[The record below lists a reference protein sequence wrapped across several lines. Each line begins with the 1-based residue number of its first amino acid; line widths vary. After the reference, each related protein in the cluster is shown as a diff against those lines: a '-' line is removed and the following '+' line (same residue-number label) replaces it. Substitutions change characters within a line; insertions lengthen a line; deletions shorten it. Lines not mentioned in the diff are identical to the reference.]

1 MADGHDFFRPDE
13 VMQADLSQRELPGR
27 SSVAFLGL
35 MLGLV
40 LMAIQL
46 WLLTLAF
53 DLYLA
58 GERAETVWVAIVSGL
73 IFLGGLGILWFLD
86 HRPRRPRASA

>member
-1 MADGHDFFRPDE
+1 MQDRRFFRPNE
-13 VMQADLSQRELPGR
+13 VMQADPEQRPLPGR
-27 SSVAFLGL
+27 AAVAFLGL

-53 DLYLA
+53 DFYLS
-58 GERAETVWVAIVSGL
+58 GDRNKTILVAVISGV
-73 IFLGGLGILWFLD
+73 IFLGGLAILWFLD
-86 HRPRRPRASA
+86 RRPGRRA

>member
-1 MADGHDFFRPDE
+1 MADHNVFRPDE
-13 VMQADLSQRELPGR
+13 VMQADVAGRPLPGR

-58 GERAETVWVAIVSGL
+58 GERAETVWVAICSGF
-73 IFLGGLGILWFLD
+73 IFFGGLGILWFLD
-86 HRPRRPRASA
+86 HRPRRPRSGV

>member
-1 MADGHDFFRPDE
+1 MQERNVFRPDE
-13 VMQADLSQRELPGR
+13 VMQPDPDLRPLPGR
-27 SSVAFLGL
+27 SAVAFLGL

-58 GERAETVWVAIVSGL
+58 GNRAETVWVAVISGF

-86 HRPRRPRASA
+86 HRPGRRR

>member
-1 MADGHDFFRPDE
+1 MADDRFFRPDE
-13 VMQADLSQRELPGR
+13 VMQADVARRPLPGR

-58 GERAETVWVAIVSGL
+58 GERAETVWVAICSGF

-86 HRPRRPRASA
+86 RRPRRPQTRV